1 MSNVLKRSLNAK
13 KGWVTRLSSDCES
26 LIESD
31 QLSYNKLKRRVDR
44 LQEKWCS
51 YTSTYEAL
59 EAKLLEKGEEESY
72 DELSKAHDE
81 FESQYRD
88 SLETYENQLDG
99 LTNWQRDNQIP
110 NLAPKIVLP
119 NIQLPEFSGNISE
132 WPSFWDKFNGLIHQR
147 TDIPDI
153 NKFSYLLGQLKSNAL
168 SLVSSLEVIATNY
181 EVALG
186 ILQTNYE
193 DKDLFTDNLVQRLL
207 DVASPNYN
215 LKELQSFRITV
226 NSTLES
232 LRQHHEVDRAEWL
245 LRVIIQRK
253 LPKKVMETLYLKYR
267 QSHFSLKEVDDTL
280 LDLCKYLQ
288 REEDSKSSKVDHKPP
303 VTQKRQTQVKTP
315 SNFPKPVKP
324 PRYPSASQSS
334 VGSRTP
340 GVIGAEA
347 IGSYTTSVNKNP
359 TKSSRVCIFCSAPHS
374 AVSCDQFK
382 GSNQRKQRLAQL
394 GRCTTCL
401 SSYHLQAQ
409 CNALLRQCF
418 KCKEGV
424 HHIVLCSRQDEA
436 SPPSQ
441 VSQTTQNPPNAV
453 VCPAA
458 VPVAEVTVK
467 NKE

>member
-1 MSNVLKRSLNAK
+1 MSDALKRSLTAK
-13 KGWVTRLSSDCES
+13 KGWVTRLSNECQA
-26 LIESD
+26 LISSD
-31 QLSYNKLKRRVDR
+31 QLSYIKLKRLVDR
-44 LQEKWCS
+44 LQDKWCN
-51 YTSTYEAL
+51 YASTYETL
-59 EAKLLEKGEEESY
+59 EAKLLEKDEVESY
-72 DELSKAHDE
+72 DEFSQAHDE
-81 FESQYRD
+81 FETQYRAK
-88 SLETYENQLDG
+88 LEIYESNLDW
-99 LTNWQRDNQIP
+99 LTNWKGDNQAP
-110 NLAPKIVLP
+110 DVAPKIALP

-147 TDIPDI
+147 TDIPNI

-168 SLVSSLEVIATNY
+168 SLVSSLEVIETNY

-186 ILQTNYE
+186 ILKTNYE

-232 LRQHHEVDRAEWL
+232 LRQHHEVDKAEWL

-253 LPKKVMETLYLKYR
+253 LPKKVMETLYLKYK

-280 LDLCKYLQ
+280 LDLCKHLQ
-288 REEDSKSSKVDHKPP
+288 REEDTKSIKVDHKPP
-303 VTQKRQTQVKTP
+303 VNQKRQNQVKTQ

-324 PRYPSASQSS
+324 RRYPSASQSS

-340 GVIGAEA
+340 EVIGAEA
-347 IGSYTTSVNKNP
+347 IGSYTTTVNKNP
-359 TKSSRVCIFCSAPHS
+359 TKPSRVCIFCSAQHS

-382 GSNQRKQRLAQL
+382 GSIQRKQRLAQL

-409 CNALLRQCF
+409 CNALMRQCF

-424 HHIVLCSRQDEA
+424 HHIVLCNRQDE
-436 SPPSQ
+436 SSQPSH
-441 VSQTTQNPPNAV
+441 VSQTTQKPPNAV